1 MSRLAL
7 RFVTANVT
15 GQIAKITRQIRS
27 CHGVTGKK
35 PPEGGRARCPQ
46 RAVVL
51 LPEECPYCAD
61 RNSTCRRHPQ
71 LFAPIRAYSRY
82 EISNCSNHQLLITT
96 STYCGVLRPISSNFD
111 LQAATTTSACPSL
124 LDNLRKVSGSLQKPI
139 LKIPEAYGRF
149 LFGCSN
155 SRRSPPNSTDL

>member
-61 RNSTCRRHPQ
+61 RNTTCRRHPQ

-82 EISNCSNHQLLITT
+82 EISNCSNHELLITT

-111 LQAATTTSACPSL
+111 LQAATTTSACPS
-124 LDNLRKVSGSLQKPI
+124 
-139 LKIPEAYGRF
+139 
-149 LFGCSN
+149 
-155 SRRSPPNSTDL
+155 